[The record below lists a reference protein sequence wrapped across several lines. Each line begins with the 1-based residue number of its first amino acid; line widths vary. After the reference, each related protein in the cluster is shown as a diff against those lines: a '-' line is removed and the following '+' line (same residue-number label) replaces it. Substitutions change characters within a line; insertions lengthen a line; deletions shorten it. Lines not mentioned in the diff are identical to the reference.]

1 MLNLEGL
8 FSVNINVKLAEVE
21 GLPVAASALGS
32 GAKAVPAQTSK
43 SASGPVML
51 ILGAVSLSHFLNDML
66 QSLLPAI
73 YPLLKTEFSL
83 DFAEVGL
90 ITLVFQLTGSVLQPL
105 IGAYTDKHPLPFSA
119 SLGMISSL
127 SGLLLL
133 SVASNLAM
141 LLIAAALVGVGSAVF
156 HPESSRMARAASGGR
171 YGMAQSLF
179 QVGGNF
185 GTSCGPLL
193 AAVIIVPLGRSSVA
207 GFVIAPLLAMSILY
221 FVGRWYA
228 QRLAA
233 EPHKTQSAASRALPF
248 PRPQVIR
255 ALLVLMA
262 LMFSKFFYMASM
274 STFYTFFLIHKF
286 GLPVREAQ
294 VGLFAYLFAFAS
306 GTLIGGP
313 LGDRFGRLP
322 VIWISIVGA
331 LPLTLAMPY
340 ANLPGTII
348 LSMLV
353 GFVISSAF
361 STIVVYAQELLP
373 GRVGMVSGLFF
384 GLAFGMGGLGAG
396 SLGVLADH
404 TSVNFVFHLCAFLP
418 AIGFLTWFLP
428 KLGEPK
434 PALAA
439 SDA

>member
-1 MLNLEGL
+1 MNM
-8 FSVNINVKLAEVE
+8 NVKLAEVE
-21 GLPVAASALGS
+21 GSSVAASMAVPVAVAAPEPM
-32 GAKAVPAQTSK
+32 AKA
-43 SASGPVML
+43 ASGPAML

-83 DFAEVGL
+83 SFAEVGL

-105 IGAYTDKHPLPFSA
+105 IGTFTDRHPLPYSA
-119 SLGMISSL
+119 SLGMISSF
-127 SGLLLL
+127 SGLVLL
-133 SVASNLAM
+133 SIAGSLPM
-141 LLIAAALVGVGSAVF
+141 LLVAAALVGVGSAIF

-171 YGMAQSLF
+171 YGLAQSLF

-185 GTSCGPLL
+185 GTSSGPLL
-193 AAVIIVPLGRSSVA
+193 AALIVVPLGRSSVG
-207 GFVIAPLLAMSILY
+207 GFVVVPLAAMAILFY
-221 FVGRWYA
+221 VGRWYA
-228 QRLAA
+228 RRLAA
-233 EPHKTQSAASRALPF
+233 APPKAHNAHAKALPL
-248 PRPQVIR
+248 PRAQVTR

-262 LMFSKFFYMASM
+262 LMFSKFFYTASM
-274 STFYTFFLIHKF
+274 TTFYTFYLIHKF
-286 GLPVREAQ
+286 ALPVGEAQ
-294 VGLFAYLFAFAS
+294 LGLFAYLFAFAS

-313 LGDRFGRLP
+313 LGDRYGRLP

-331 LPLTLAMPY
+331 LPLALAMPY

-404 TSVNFVFHLCAFLP
+404 TSVNFVFRLCAFLP

-428 KLGEPK
+428 KLGQPT
-434 PALAA
+434 PPVAA
-439 SDA
+439 AKA

>member
-1 MLNLEGL
+1 M
-8 FSVNINVKLAEVE
+8 NVKLAEVE
-21 GLPVAASALGS
+21 GTLVSSAVAEMVPARRAAASA
-32 GAKAVPAQTSK
+32 
-43 SASGPVML
+43 GPVML

-66 QSLLPAI
+66 QSLLPAM
-73 YPLLKTEFSL
+73 YPLLKSEFSL
-83 DFAEVGL
+83 SFAEVGL
-90 ITLVFQLTGSVLQPL
+90 ITLVFQLTGSVLQPI
-105 IGAYTDKHPLPFSA
+105 IGTYTDRHPLPYSA

-133 SVASNLAM
+133 SVAGNLPM
-141 LLIAAALVGVGSAVF
+141 LLVAAALVGIGSAVF

-171 YGMAQSLF
+171 YGLAQSLF

-185 GTSCGPLL
+185 GTSSGPLL
-193 AAVIIVPLGRSSVA
+193 AALVVVPLGRSSVA
-207 GFVIAPLLAMSILY
+207 GFIVVPMLAMGILF

-233 EPHKTQSAASRALPF
+233 EPPRASGAKAKALPL
-248 PRPQVIR
+248 PRAQVTR

-262 LMFSKFFYMASM
+262 LMFSKFFYTASM
-274 STFYTFFLIHKF
+274 TTFYTFYLIHKF
-286 GLPVREAQ
+286 QLPIGEAQ
-294 VGLFAYLFAFAS
+294 LGLFAYLFAFAS

-313 LGDRFGRLP
+313 LGDRYGRLP

-396 SLGVLADH
+396 SLGMLADH
-404 TSVNFVFHLCAFLP
+404 TSVDFVFHLCAFLP

-428 KLGEPK
+428 KLGQPK
-434 PALAA
+434 PEKLATQG
-439 SDA
+439 

>member
-1 MLNLEGL
+1 MNMN
-8 FSVNINVKLAEVE
+8 VNLAEVE
-21 GLPVAASALGS
+21 GTPL
-32 GAKAVPAQTSK
+32 
-43 SASGPVML
+43 SASLGEPAPARMPVVASTGPIML

-66 QSLLPAI
+66 QSLLPAM
-73 YPLLKTEFSL
+73 YPLLKAEFSL
-83 DFAEVGL
+83 SFAEVGL

-105 IGAYTDKHPLPFSA
+105 IGAYTDKHPLPYSA

-133 SVASNLAM
+133 SVAGNLPM
-141 LLIAAALVGVGSAVF
+141 LLVAAALVGVGSAVF

-171 YGMAQSLF
+171 YGLAQSLF

-185 GTSCGPLL
+185 GTSSGPLL
-193 AAVIIVPLGRSSVA
+193 AALVVVPLGRSSVA
-207 GFVIAPLLAMSILY
+207 GFVVVPMLAMGILFY
-221 FVGRWYA
+221 VGRWYA
-228 QRLAA
+228 QRIAS
-233 EPHKTQSAASRALPF
+233 EPRKVAGAQARALPL
-248 PRPQVIR
+248 PRAQVLR

-262 LMFSKFFYMASM
+262 LMFSKFFYTASM
-274 STFYTFFLIHKF
+274 TTFYTFYLIHKF
-286 GLPVREAQ
+286 QLPIGEAQ
-294 VGLFAYLFAFAS
+294 LGLFAYLFAFAS

-313 LGDRFGRLP
+313 LGDRYGRLP

-331 LPLTLAMPY
+331 LPLTLAMPF

-404 TSVNFVFHLCAFLP
+404 TSVDFVFRLCAFLP

-428 KLGEPK
+428 KLGQPK
-434 PALAA
+434 TLKVATQG
-439 SDA
+439 

>member
-1 MLNLEGL
+1 MNMN
-8 FSVNINVKLAEVE
+8 VNLAEVD
-21 GLPVAASALGS
+21 GTLVGPVVADVAPARRPVA
-32 GAKAVPAQTSK
+32 TT
-43 SASGPVML
+43 GPIML

-66 QSLLPAI
+66 QSLLPAM
-73 YPLLKTEFSL
+73 YPLLKAEFSL
-83 DFAEVGL
+83 SFAEVGL

-105 IGAYTDKHPLPFSA
+105 IGTYTDRRPLPYSA

-133 SVASNLAM
+133 SVAGNLPT
-141 LLIAAALVGVGSAVF
+141 LLVAAALVGIGSAVF

-171 YGMAQSLF
+171 YGLAQSLF

-185 GTSCGPLL
+185 GTSSGPLL
-193 AAVIIVPLGRSSVA
+193 AALVVVPLGRSSVA
-207 GFVIAPLLAMSILY
+207 GFIVVPLLAMGILY
-221 FVGRWYA
+221 YVGRWYA

-233 EPHKTQSAASRALPF
+233 EPAKVVGARAKALPL
-248 PRPQVIR
+248 PRAQVTR

-262 LMFSKFFYMASM
+262 LMFSKFFYTASM
-274 STFYTFFLIHKF
+274 TTFYTFYLIHKF
-286 GLPVREAQ
+286 QLPIGEAQ
-294 VGLFAYLFAFAS
+294 LGLFAYLFAFAS

-313 LGDRFGRLP
+313 LGDRYGRLP

-396 SLGVLADH
+396 SLGILADH
-404 TSVNFVFHLCAFLP
+404 TSVAFVFHLCAFLP

-428 KLGEPK
+428 KLGQPK
-434 PALAA
+434 AMKVATRG
-439 SDA
+439 